1 MKMNN
6 AQSFVEMEK
15 DALQQLC
22 KEVKESLATD
32 TDIKAIAKHPFSVAD
47 LWKIQKNT
55 RYRVQRRNMM
65 Y

>member
-1 MKMNN
+1 
-6 AQSFVEMEK
+6 MEK